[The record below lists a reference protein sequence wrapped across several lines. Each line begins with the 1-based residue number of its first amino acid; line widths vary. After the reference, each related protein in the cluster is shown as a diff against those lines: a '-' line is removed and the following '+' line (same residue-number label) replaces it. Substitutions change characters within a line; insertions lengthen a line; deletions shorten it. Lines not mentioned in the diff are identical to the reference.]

1 MRKNVL
7 CVLLSVLC
15 MTVGALGEGAYE
27 DIGAL
32 YQHWCMT
39 EWPAWVCS
47 VSSTDGSG
55 DRLTVV
61 VESQEAAEKLAA
73 MIEDD
78 GTLTVI
84 VSVGGY
90 TDSQLRQVQEEIA
103 AEHMKTPGESPVV
116 GIEVGWTQINGQV
129 TGFGE
134 SGRESRVVVDVLT
147 DYVDEYRELFRD
159 RYGDMVYVEATDG
172 VFLTTRDL
180 VKDAGVR
187 EQLGIER
194 NRAPVWYLCGLGAML
209 CVAVVLMLLRNRPVA
224 ATQIVNGEMAAD
236 YRNLTAQQV
245 EALVTAH
252 TQTPDEQVHRKIL
265 KQVEKE

>member
-7 CVLLSVLC
+7 CVLLSILC
-15 MTVGALGEGAYE
+15 MTFGALAGGTYA
-27 DIGAL
+27 DIGVL
-32 YQHWCMT
+32 YQHWCVT

-47 VSSTDGSG
+47 VSSTDGSS

-61 VESQEAAEKLAA
+61 VESQEAAEELAA

-84 VSVGGY
+84 VSADGY
-90 TDSQLRQVQEEIA
+90 TDSQLRQVQGEIA

-116 GIEVGWTQINGQV
+116 GIGVGWTQINGQV

-147 DYVDEYRELFRD
+147 DYVDEYRELFRE

-172 VFLTTRDL
+172 VFLTTGDL
-180 VKDAGVR
+180 TQDTGMQ

-194 NRAPVWYLCGLGAML
+194 KDAPAWYLWGLGAML
-209 CVAVVLMLLRNRPVA
+209 CGAAALMVLQNRPVSA
-224 ATQIVNGEMAAD
+224 AQTVGGETAAD
-236 YRNLTAQQV
+236 CRHLTAQQV
-245 EALVTAH
+245 EALVAAH

-265 KQVEKE
+265 KKVEKK